1 MTPSYKSEEL
11 SIVYGP
17 TDQPLWEKT
26 LATLIREQAQRFGS
40 KPAVIVPWQN
50 ATLSYNDLL
59 QRGLLIAR
67 SILAAGIKHGDCVG
81 ILAGNC
87 YEYLEVV
94 LGAGYIGC
102 PTVVL
107 NNTYTSKE
115 LQSAL
120 SRTSCKL
127 LFITPNLKNRD
138 LTGHVQSALHATETT
153 NDPSELQI
161 VTFGQPPSVLRSPLV
176 QSYSSFIYSTP
187 LTSEELASIDRES
200 ARVQPN
206 DVINLQFTSGTTGA
220 PKAAM
225 LTHRNITNN
234 ARHVGARLAL
244 SPSSTICSPPPLF
257 HCFGLVMGFLASLAH
272 GATLVLPSETFDARA
287 ALAAVVTHAC
297 TVLLGVPTMLLAAL
311 DCAPSAAVRQRR
323 LVVLAAGSVVPVALA
338 RRLEREM
345 GVRRVVV
352 AYGMTET
359 SPVSFMGD
367 ARGERGVVAGSLGR
381 VMPHTGAKVVGVGDG
396 RVVRRGER
404 GELWTSGYGVMRGY
418 WGDEG
423 ATGGVMKADADGRV
437 WMRTGDE
444 CVIDGEGLC
453 YITGRIKDLIIR
465 GGENISPVEIEE
477 RLLAHPMISE
487 VSVVGIRDERFGEVV
502 GCFLRSV
509 RPELGT
515 GELGTTQGA
524 AVGVLDW

>member
-1 MTPSYKSEEL
+1 
-11 SIVYGP
+11 
-17 TDQPLWEKT
+17 
-26 LATLIREQAQRFGS
+26 
-40 KPAVIVPWQN
+40 
-50 ATLSYNDLL
+50 
-59 QRGLLIAR
+59 
-67 SILAAGIKHGDCVG
+67 
-81 ILAGNC
+81 
-87 YEYLEVV
+87 
-94 LGAGYIGC
+94 
-102 PTVVL
+102 
-107 NNTYTSKE
+107 
-115 LQSAL
+115 
-120 SRTSCKL
+120 
-127 LFITPNLKNRD
+127 
-138 LTGHVQSALHATETT
+138 
-153 NDPSELQI
+153 
-161 VTFGQPPSVLRSPLV
+161 
-176 QSYSSFIYSTP
+176 
-187 LTSEELASIDRES
+187 
-200 ARVQPN
+200 
-206 DVINLQFTSGTTGA
+206 
-220 PKAAM
+220 
-225 LTHRNITNN
+225 
-234 ARHVGARLAL
+234 
-244 SPSSTICSPPPLF
+244 
-257 HCFGLVMGFLASLAH
+257 MGFLASLAH

-287 ALAAVVTHAC
+287 ALAAVAAHAC

-423 ATGGVMKADADGRV
+423 ATGGVMKADGEGRA

-465 GGENISPVEIEE
+465 GM
-477 RLLAHPMISE
+477 LLE
-487 VSVVGIRDERFGEVV
+487 WRV
-502 GCFLRSV
+502 
-509 RPELGT
+509 T
-515 GELGTTQGA
+515 
-524 AVGVLDW
+524 